1 MTSIQ
6 LNARISALGH
16 DSSDRGEDLP
26 SAFFADVRQGIPIW
40 VRTLLTQAIQD
51 MESAQQSNAVAG
63 DRQFTLPA
71 VQLLRRNLISMAEKV
86 ILELEKSL
94 DRRSPSAT
102 LDLSSQPK
110 PAAAARMSLSLLDE
124 TQIDLDIEIGRLVQ
138 CIESVAD
145 LELKHLAAMCAGLFG
160 QPRVDTQSLPLPP
173 SVCAQALHAG
183 VQGLTTDAGLRAL
196 LLRQLGLATGQQMK
210 RVYAAQAEFLNRH
223 GVLPAVF
230 RLMPCADE
238 VSVAPVLPVSPD
250 SQSAEDLA
258 DRPALQA
265 SLKRLVAL
273 AQDHAEG
280 DAAQLEHQANQ
291 QAAARATPAAKRA
304 AEAAE
309 AADQGNDDFIR
320 LIEPLPME
328 SPAKVPRVALKPS
341 ASPATR
347 SQAVPKGPAPL
358 DHLAAKRLMQRFLDH
373 IEAKVLLSDTGVA
386 LLLGLREPALALA
399 VAEPRLWQTLDHP
412 WWSLLDQVMAGVG
425 IQDGDVALAA
435 DPVTEALCR
444 VVSGLKPEH
453 AADHQMWQSAC
464 NEVQAAIDRRV
475 RQQQQVLAP
484 VASGLQSQVDREEL
498 EFELRNQIV
507 QQLRSTP
514 VAPLLRRF
522 LLDHWTL
529 VLTQAAVA
537 HGAHSQQLAQL
548 ALVVDDLIKATQQS
562 GKRVSAAQ
570 RAVLLRQTREG
581 LGLLGWLAEQ
591 LEAELKQ
598 LGHLLDNP
606 PPPEEEDWS
615 EPANNLP
622 TPWTLDLNASL
633 PTVPLD
639 MNQLP
644 VAGALPASQAWIQS
658 LEPGAHCR
666 LFLLGRWMT
675 AQLSW
680 VSDTRNLFLF
690 NSRHGGRVHSLTKR
704 MLHKLREAGLAASIE
719 DGLLVAQA
727 MDSLVDTN
735 FSAG

>member
-6 LNARISALGH
+6 LNAR
-16 DSSDRGEDLP
+16 DSGLRHNPPPWGDDMQT
-26 SAFFADVRQGIPIW
+26 AFFAEVRQGIPIW

-71 VQLLRRNLISMAEKV
+71 VQLLRRNLVSMAEKV
-86 ILELEKSL
+86 VLELEKSL
-94 DRRSPSAT
+94 DRRGPLASPA
-102 LDLSSQPK
+102 LGGQPK
-110 PAAAARMSLSLLDE
+110 LPTAARLSLSLLDE

-138 CIESVAD
+138 CIEAVAD
-145 LELKHLAAMCAGLFG
+145 LELKHLAAMCAGMLG
-160 QPRVDTQSLPLPP
+160 HGHVDPQSLPLPP

-183 VQGLTTDAGLRAL
+183 VQGLTTNAGLRAM
-196 LLRQLGLATGQQMK
+196 LLRQLGVATGQQMK
-210 RVYAAQAEFLNRH
+210 HVYAAQAEYLNRR

-238 VSVAPVLPVSPD
+238 VGVTPVTPVSPD
-250 SQSAEDLA
+250 SQLAEDEA
-258 DRPALQA
+258 HRPALQA

-273 AQDHAEG
+273 AQDHAEV
-280 DAAQLEHQANQ
+280 DKAEPAHAVER
-291 QAAARATPAAKRA
+291 QAAALGAPATP
-304 AEAAE
+304 
-309 AADQGNDDFIR
+309 DQSSDDLIR
-320 LIEPLPME
+320 LIEPLPMQ
-328 SPAKVPRVALKPS
+328 SPATVPRTALKPS
-341 ASPATR
+341 TSPSTR
-347 SQAVPKGPAPL
+347 RQVEHVGPAPL
-358 DHLAAKRLMQRFLDH
+358 DHHAAKRLMQRFLDH
-373 IEAKVLLSDTGVA
+373 IEAKVLLSDTGLA

-412 WWSLLDQVMAGVG
+412 WWSLLDHVMAGVG
-425 IQDGDVALAA
+425 IQDADTSLAT

-444 VVSGLKPEH
+444 VVRGLQPGR
-453 AADHQMWQSAC
+453 AAERKMWQNAC
-464 NEVQAAIDRRV
+464 AEVQAAVDRVVQERLHA
-475 RQQQQVLAP
+475 LAP

-514 VAPLLRRF
+514 VSPPLRRF

-548 ALVVDDLIKATQQS
+548 ALVVDDLIKATHQS

-570 RAVLLRQTREG
+570 RAVLLRQAREG

-606 PPPEEEDWS
+606 PPAEEEDWS
-615 EPANNLP
+615 ESATSLP

-644 VAGALPASQAWIQS
+644 VTGALPASQAWIQS

-704 MLHKLREAGLAASIE
+704 MLQKLREAGLAASIE

>member
-1 MTSIQ
+1 
-6 LNARISALGH
+6 
-16 DSSDRGEDLP
+16 
-26 SAFFADVRQGIPIW
+26 V
-40 VRTLLTQAIQD
+40 
-51 MESAQQSNAVAG
+51 
-63 DRQFTLPA
+63 
-71 VQLLRRNLISMAEKV
+71 AEKV
-86 ILELEKSL
+86 VLELEKSL

-102 LDLSSQPK
+102 PALSSQPK
-110 PAAAARMSLSLLDE
+110 AATAARLSLSLLDE
-124 TQIDLDIEIGRLVQ
+124 NQIDLDIEIGRLVQ

-145 LELKHLAAMCAGLFG
+145 LELKHLAAMCAGLLG
-160 QPRVDTQSLPLPP
+160 HQHVDAQSLPLPP
-173 SVCAQALHAG
+173 STCAQALHTG
-183 VQGLTTDAGLRAL
+183 VQGLTTDVGLRAM

-210 RVYAAQAEFLNRH
+210 HVYAAQAEYLNRR
-223 GVLPAVF
+223 GILPAVF

-238 VSVAPVLPVSPD
+238 VSVAPVSPD
-250 SQSAEDLA
+250 SQLAKDEA

-273 AQDHAEG
+273 AQDHAKD
-280 DAAQLEHQANQ
+280 DAAQLDHQANQ
-291 QAAARATPAAKRA
+291 HAAARAKPAAQGA
-304 AEAAE
+304 AET
-309 AADQGNDDFIR
+309 ADQCSDDFIR

-328 SPAKVPRVALKPS
+328 SPAKAPRVALKPS
-341 ASPATR
+341 APPGTR
-347 SQAVPKGPAPL
+347 RQAEPKGLAPL
-358 DHLAAKRLMQRFLDH
+358 DHHAAKRLMQRFLDH

-425 IQDGDVALAA
+425 IQDSDAALAA

-444 VVSGLKPEH
+444 VVRGLKPER
-453 AADHQMWQSAC
+453 AADRQMWQSAC
-464 NEVQAAIDRRV
+464 NEVQAAIDRV
-475 RQQQQVLAP
+475 VQQQQQALAP

-514 VAPLLRRF
+514 VAPPLRRF

-529 VLTQAAVA
+529 VLTQAAA
-537 HGAHSQQLAQL
+537 THGAHSQQLGQL

-581 LGLLGWLAEQ
+581 LGSLGWLAEQ

-615 EPANNLP
+615 EPASDLP
-622 TPWTLDLNASL
+622 MPWTLDLNASL

-644 VAGALPASQAWIQS
+644 VTGALPASQAWIQS